1 MRRFCRGY
9 NSAGILEIRLLNI
22 VINPAEVTVIQVWN
36 PRRIKGCICIVPGSL
51 ESRLCTVRL
60 PENPA
65 DPSNIE
71 GIGMLIFTQYVV
83 PFEVLSIVLLA
94 SLIGAIYMAKGEGNR

>member
-1 MRRFCRGY
+1 MRINRALAFLV
-9 NSAGILEIRLLNI
+9 SLLFVAVI
-22 VINPAEVTVIQVWN
+22 VTGAFGTSWHTV
-36 PRRIKGCICIVPGSL
+36 PD
-51 ESRLCTVRL
+51 L

-71 GIGMLIFTQYVV
+71 GIGMLIFTQFVA

-94 SLIGAIYMAKGEGNR
+94 SLIGAIYIAKGEGNK

>member
-1 MRRFCRGY
+1 MQTNRPLAFLVC
-9 NSAGILEIRLLNI
+9 LLFVAVI
-22 VINPAEVTVIQVWN
+22 VTGAFGTSWSTV
-36 PRRIKGCICIVPGSL
+36 PD
-51 ESRLCTVRL
+51 L

-94 SLIGAIYMAKGEGNR
+94 SLIGAIYMAKGEGNK

>member
-1 MRRFCRGY
+1 MGPVRI
-9 NSAGILEIRLLNI
+9 NRL
-22 VINPAEVTVIQVWN
+22 PALLVVLLFVAVVVTGVFGTSWN
-36 PRRIKGCICIVPGSL
+36 
-51 ESRLCTVRL
+51 TVSEL

>member
-1 MRRFCRGY
+1 VGPVRINRPL
-9 NSAGILEIRLLNI
+9 ALLVSLLFVAVI
-22 VINPAEVTVIQVWN
+22 VTGVFGTSWHTV
-36 PRRIKGCICIVPGSL
+36 S
-51 ESRLCTVRL
+51 EL

-65 DPSNIE
+65 DPSNIQ